1 MMQLLF
7 NLSLAFKAI
16 KTNRL
21 RTSLTVAIIGLGIMA
36 LVGILTAIE
45 VMKASVYTNFS
56 SMGANSFQ
64 ITNDVVKKK
73 RRGRHGEGRGVNIN
87 EGRNI
92 RYEEAIAF
100 KKRYHFPAKVGI
112 SMSGSSIATVRYG
125 SVKTNPN
132 IAVMSVDDNYLDI
145 SDTKLEAGRNFSN
158 YEQEFG
164 TYVCILGNGMAKK
177 LFGNKYMNG
186 IGKTV
191 SIGDIKYKVAGI
203 AESKGSSM
211 IMNSDNLVLIP
222 LANGRITY
230 GNNERYIINVKV
242 ADINRKDIAAQEAE
256 GLFRVIRKVPV
267 GVDNDFTVEQN
278 DNLAEM
284 VLESIKYISWA
295 ALVIGIVTLLGSVVG
310 LMNIMLVSVAE
321 RTREIGVSK
330 ALGARASTI
339 KQQFLTES
347 IMISLA
353 GGIAGVI
360 LGMLVGNL
368 FGLIFNTGFIVPWLW
383 IGVGVSL
390 CALVGIIS
398 GIYPAVKA
406 AKLDP
411 IEALR
416 HE

>member
-1 MMQLLF
+1 MMQLFF
-7 NLSLAFKAI
+7 NLSLAFRAI
-16 KTNRL
+16 RTNRL
-21 RTSLTVAIIGLGIMA
+21 RTMLTVAIIGLGIMA

-45 VMKASVYTNFS
+45 VMKASVYSNFS

-64 ITNDVVKKK
+64 ITSDVVKKK
-73 RRGRHGEGRGVNIN
+73 RRGRGGISVNIN
-87 EGRNI
+87 EGKNI

-100 KKRYHFPAKVGI
+100 KKRYGFPAKVGV
-112 SMSGSSIATVRYG
+112 SMSGSSIATVRYA
-125 SVKTNPN
+125 SIKTNPN
-132 IAVMSVDDNYLDI
+132 ITVMSVDENYLDI

-158 YEQEFG
+158 TELEFG
-164 TYVCILGNGMAKK
+164 SYVCILGNGMAKK
-177 LFGNKYMNG
+177 LFGRIYLDC
-186 IGKTV
+186 IGKAVTV
-191 SIGDIKYKVAGI
+191 GDIKYVVTGI
-203 AESKGSSM
+203 AASKGSSM

-222 LANGRITY
+222 LANGRATY
-230 GNNERYIINVKV
+230 GNNERYVINVKV
-242 ADINRKDIAAQEAE
+242 SDINAKDIAAQEAE

-284 VLESIKYISWA
+284 VLDSIKYISWA

-347 IMISLA
+347 IMISLS
-353 GGIAGVI
+353 GGVVGVI
-360 LGMLVGNL
+360 LGMLVGN
-368 FGLIFNTGFIVPWLW
+368 IFSLVFHTGFIVPWLW

-390 CALVGIIS
+390 CAVVGIIS

-416 HE
+416 HD

>member
-132 IAVMSVDDNYLDI
+132 ISVMSVDENYLDI

>member
-1 MMQLLF
+1 MMQLFF
-7 NLSLAFKAI
+7 NLSLAFRAI
-16 KTNRL
+16 RTNRL
-21 RTSLTVAIIGLGIMA
+21 RTMLTVAIIGLGIMA

-45 VMKASVYTNFS
+45 VMKASVYSNFS

-64 ITNDVVKKK
+64 ITSDVVKKK
-73 RRGRHGEGRGVNIN
+73 RRGRGGISVNIN
-87 EGRNI
+87 EGKNI

-100 KKRYHFPAKVGI
+100 KKRYGFPAKVGV
-112 SMSGSSIATVRYG
+112 SMSGSSIATVRYA
-125 SVKTNPN
+125 SIKTNPN
-132 IAVMSVDDNYLDI
+132 ITVMSVDENYLDI

-158 YEQEFG
+158 TELEFG
-164 TYVCILGNGMAKK
+164 SYVCILGNGMAKK
-177 LFGNKYMNG
+177 LFGRKYLDC
-186 IGKTV
+186 IGKAVTV
-191 SIGDIKYKVAGI
+191 GDIKYVVTGI
-203 AESKGSSM
+203 AGSKGSSM

-222 LANGRITY
+222 LANGRATY
-230 GNNERYIINVKV
+230 GNNERYVINVKV
-242 ADINRKDIAAQEAE
+242 SDINAKDIAAQEAE

-284 VLESIKYISWA
+284 VLDSIKYISWA

-347 IMISLA
+347 IMISLS
-353 GGIAGVI
+353 GGVVGVI
-360 LGMLVGNL
+360 LGMLVGN
-368 FGLIFNTGFIVPWLW
+368 IFSLVFHTGFIVPWLW

-390 CALVGIIS
+390 CAVVGIIS

-416 HE
+416 HD

>member
-7 NLSLAFKAI
+7 NLSLAFRAI
-16 KTNRL
+16 RTNRL
-21 RTSLTVAIIGLGIMA
+21 RTALTIAIIGLGIMA

-45 VMKASVYTNFS
+45 VMKASVYSNFS

-64 ITNDVVKKK
+64 ITSDVVKKK
-73 RRGRHGEGRGVNIN
+73 KRGRRGGISININ

-100 KKRYHFPAKVGI
+100 KKRFRFPATIGI

-132 IAVMSVDDNYLDI
+132 ISVMGVDENYLEI
-145 SDTKLEAGRNFSN
+145 SDTKLDAGRNFSA

-164 TYVCILGNGMAKK
+164 VYVCILGNGMAKK
-177 LFGNKYMNG
+177 LFGRNYLSG
-186 IGKTV
+186 VGKTI
-191 SIGDIKYKVAGI
+191 SLGDVKYKVAGI
-203 AESKGSSM
+203 AASKGSSM

-222 LANGRITY
+222 LSNGRMTY
-230 GNNERYIINVKV
+230 GNNERYVINVKV
-242 ADINRKDIAAQEAE
+242 PDINKKSIAAEEAE
-256 GLFRVIRKVPV
+256 GLFRVIRKVPI
-267 GVDNDFTVEQN
+267 GVENDFTIEQN

-284 VLESIKYISWA
+284 VLDSIKYISWA

-330 ALGARASTI
+330 ALGAKASTI

-347 IMISLA
+347 IMISVA
-353 GGIAGVI
+353 GGVAGVI

-398 GIYPAVKA
+398 GIYPAIKA